1 METRDPFA
9 IPPRRSKPATWGAR
23 VLATLYSQ
31 FRKPTGVL
39 GWVAGWIMAHRSSN
53 TTRNRWTVDL
63 LNIKETDRV
72 LEIGFGPGL
81 SIASAARLAR
91 QGVVVGIDHSVLMR
105 RAATR
110 RNHAAIEAG
119 RVELKVGGLDSLPT
133 LGETFDKVFSVNVF
147 LFLEDRRE
155 ALRTIRSVLKPGGL
169 VATTYQPRH
178 RGARPED
185 ADAFAR
191 QLSNQMQDL
200 GFRDIVTE
208 KLDLKPLPAIC
219 VLGRK

>member
-1 METRDPFA
+1 MDDRDRFL
-9 IPPRRSKPATWGAR
+9 IPPRRSKPATFGAR
-23 VLATLYSQ
+23 VLATLYGQ

-39 GWVAGWIMAHRSSN
+39 GWIAGWIMAHRSSN

-81 SIASAARLAR
+81 SIAFAARLAR
-91 QGVVVGIDHSVLMR
+91 QGVVVGIDHSVLMLR
-105 RAATR
+105 TATR

-119 RVELKVGGLDSLPT
+119 RVELKVGELESLPT
-133 LGETFDKVFSVNVF
+133 LGETFDKAFSVNVLQF
-147 LFLEDRRE
+147 VEDRRA
-155 ALRTIRSVLKPGGL
+155 ALHTIRSVLKPGGL
-169 VATTYQPRH
+169 MATTYQPRH

-191 QLSNQMQDL
+191 QLSTQMHDL
-200 GFRDIVTE
+200 GFRNIATE